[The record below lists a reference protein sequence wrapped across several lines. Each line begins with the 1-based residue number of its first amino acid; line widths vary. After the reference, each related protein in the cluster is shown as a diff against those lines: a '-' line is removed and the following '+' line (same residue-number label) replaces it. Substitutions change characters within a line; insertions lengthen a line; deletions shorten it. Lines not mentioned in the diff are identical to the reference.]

1 MTSQQFK
8 RKLENAISVIAKC
21 ELAFE
26 NSGKAIRRGWDLDAH
41 HAVSDFM
48 DLHRGL
54 IREEGEQS

>member
-26 NSGKAIRRGWDLDAH
+26 NSGKATSVCSVPSSIEHLRSRKRPA
-41 HAVSDFM
+41 AS
-48 DLHRGL
+48 
-54 IREEGEQS
+54 SPCS